1 MLNTVIRAMGDILL
15 LRGGPQHL
23 PTSYPL
29 LAVASAVYIG
39 CGVLLFRLQG
49 MSGPLPLLQALVSF
63 AVLAGY
69 AQMLLRLRNFGN
81 RLPQTLTA
89 LVIAG
94 SFFSLLAWWPISIL
108 LPHMEQMR
116 GGAEV
121 QAPVGPVLLVLAL
134 GAWSLAVQ
142 AHILRVAMEIRLL
155 AAFGLVLLYELLSV
169 LVVNLLFG
177 QAAGQSAGGAV
188 LS

>member
-29 LAVASAVYIG
+29 LAAGSAAFIG

-69 AQMLLRLRNFGN
+69 AHTLLRLRNFGN

-108 LPHMEQMR
+108 LPYMKQV
-116 GGAEV
+116 GAGAEV
-121 QAPVGPVLLVLAL
+121 QAPVGPTLLVLAL

-155 AAFGLVLLYELLSV
+155 AAFVLVLLYEVLSV

-177 QAAGQSAGGAV
+177 QAVTQSAGAV
-188 LS
+188 VS